1 MSSRKISL
9 KQVFLYS
16 LIASVCLSAFLGI
29 IAILSGDF
37 GELQIKVMLTSL
49 TISDASLGGLCC
61 GAAYEAKRVPYF
73 ALAGILL
80 VGITA
85 LMLLFGIWNEVHWD
99 AYWQMVGTMSAFATA
114 FAHLSLLQMARLTR
128 LYQSAIWFAY
138 VVDFSMCGLISY
150 LIWWDYGF
158 DEDWMFR
165 LIGVDA
171 ILIAAVSILIP
182 ILHRLS
188 RGENDLSESNLET
201 SLADI
206 NYEISQLKQ
215 RLQEL
220 EQQKIRLLE
229 HVE

>member
-1 MSSRKISL
+1 MLSRSYSIKN
-9 KQVFLYS
+9 VFLYS
-16 LIASVCLSAFLGI
+16 LIVSVCLSAFLGI

-37 GELQIKVMLTSL
+37 GELQIKVILTSL
-49 TISDASLGGLCC
+49 TISGASLGGLCC
-61 GAAYEAKRVPYF
+61 GAAYEARRVPFF

-80 VGITA
+80 VGVTA
-85 LMLLFGIWNEVHWD
+85 LMLLFGIWTEVRWD

-128 LYQSAIWFAY
+128 LYQTAIWFGY
-138 VVDFSMCGLISY
+138 VVDFAMCGLISY

-188 RGENDLSESNLET
+188 RGEVDITDGDIEAT
-201 SLADI
+201 LADI
-206 NYEISQLKQ
+206 DYEMSSLKQ

-220 EQQKIRLLE
+220 EAQKIRLLE
-229 HVE
+229 QV